1 MEKYAKPEMEVMEFE
16 CVTVS
21 VSGDGTSNG
30 NNEDNTGLGG
40 TIW

>member
-16 CVTVS
+16 CVTVTI
-21 VSGDGTSNG
+21 SGDETSNG
-30 NNEDNTGLGG
+30 DNENNTDLGG